1 MALAEPFGVI
11 QRGEWPDPIS
21 FRRGWARAEARR
33 WNDAEEAAYL
43 RLIRGSAAFL
53 RACTDKLH
61 ENGTSSIISPPI
73 PLSGLKTWESADYER
88 FMDLALMRRSLD
100 NRPAPPQHLVVEADR
115 SELEG
120 MLRIDRAAFSSFW
133 RFDADGLTEALD
145 ATGKSVILVIRNA
158 DGDSVAF
165 AIIGFG
171 HAIAY
176 LQRVAVDPAW
186 QGHGMGRSLVRIAT
200 KRARSE
206 GAKAMLLNTQF
217 DNEPAIALYLS
228 EGFTTMPDR
237 LALVRHGS

>member
-1 MALAEPFGVI
+1 MALAEPFGVV

-21 FRRGWARAEARR
+21 FRRGWARAEVRR
-33 WNDAEEAAYL
+33 WNDVEEAAYL
-43 RLIRGSAAFL
+43 RLIRGSAGFL
-53 RACTDKLH
+53 KACTDKIH
-61 ENGTSSIISPPI
+61 DNGATSVISPPI
-73 PLSGLKTWESADYER
+73 PVSGLKTWESADYER

-100 NRPAPPQHLVVEADR
+100 GRPSPPQHLVVEADR

-120 MLRIDRAAFSSFW
+120 LLRIDRAAFSSFW
-133 RFDADGLTEALD
+133 RFDADGLNEALD

-165 AIIGFG
+165 AIVGFG

-186 QGHGMGRSLVRIAT
+186 QGHGMGRSLVRIAA
-200 KRARSE
+200 KRARTE

-217 DNEPAIALYLS
+217 DNEAAIALYES
-228 EGFTTMPDR
+228 EGFVSMPDR
-237 LALVRHGS
+237 LALVRHGV